1 MIKTSASFLKEGFF
15 KKSHYKILGGLVVMI
30 SLLLTGCSST
40 APPSDANNLC
50 SIFKEKPSWYRAA
63 KRSQKKWGTPVQ
75 IQMAIMFQESSFR
88 HNVRPPRPYFLFI
101 PLPRKS
107 SAYGYAQAQDGTWQE
122 YLDETGG
129 WFKSRDNFA
138 DAIDFIGWYTNK
150 TRRVNGVSLWRADQL
165 YLNYHEGWGGYR
177 RGTYKSKPWLM
188 NTAQRVKSRA
198 SNYGE
203 QLRRC
208 RI

>member
-1 MIKTSASFLKEGFF
+1 MRVW
-15 KKSHYKILGGLVVMI
+15 LV
-30 SLLLTGCSST
+30 LLLITGTLLLSGCASKV
-40 APPSDANNLC
+40 PPAQPDNLC
-50 SIFKEKPSWYRAA
+50 SIFREKPSWYRHA
-63 KRSQKKWGTPVQ
+63 KKANKKWGTPIQ
-75 IQMAIMFQESSFR
+75 IMMSIMYQESSYR
-88 HNVRPPRPYFLFI
+88 HDVKPPRPYFLFI

-107 SAYGYAQAQDGTWQE
+107 SAHGYAQAQDGTWQE

-129 WFKSRDNFA
+129 WFKSRENFG

-150 TRRVNGVSLWRADQL
+150 TRRVNGVSLWRADLL

-177 RGTYKSKPWLM
+177 RGSHKSKKWLL
-188 NTAQRVKSRA
+188 NTARRVQSRA

-208 RI
+208 RL

>member
-1 MIKTSASFLKEGFF
+1 MTRTSVWSFKT
-15 KKSHYKILGGLVVMI
+15 LGGLIVMI

-40 APPSDANNLC
+40 VPPSDAHNLC
-50 SIFKEKPSWYRAA
+50 NIFREKPSWYRAA
-63 KRSQKKWGTPVQ
+63 KRSEKKWGTPVQ
-75 IQMAIMFQESSFR
+75 IQMAIMYQESSFR

-122 YLDETGG
+122 YLDETSG
-129 WFKSRDNFA
+129 WFRSRTNFA

-188 NTAQRVKSRA
+188 NTAQRVNSRA

-208 RI
+208 RL